1 LIADVKSQVLQ
12 VLARYYILHYITLEN
27 YL

>member
-1 LIADVKSQVLQ
+1 MKKLV
-12 VLARYYILHYITLEN
+12 ARDILVYSLHYITLEN